1 MPPIRLAVLRQIAF
15 AKSVREIIRS
25 ILRRMLDGDWIDRL
39 FSSNENEFNQKL
51 DIAFLG
57 MEETSATQNDYCMAV
72 VNILCDEV
80 SDLCTVL
87 KEVCEGSGYGEVFS
101 SHISHERFVRLV
113 LQIDTVKLC
122 RMQKIVADKSLSP
135 IDILREVGA
144 VVNNES
150 LEERAALGEAQRR
163 QANAELKAIVVDVK
177 NAVQTGFREVMSD
190 ISEVKSG
197 VDSVDEKVS
206 RLKVAKKGR
215 GKYDEATARLCVSLV
230 KAACENEAVKQGLNT
245 RVTHKAVFDYNSR
258 LLAEHGITSV
268 AEFTKIIRAQQA
280 REQRQRMKALEA
292 KFADAQ

>member
-1 MPPIRLAVLRQIAF
+1 
-15 AKSVREIIRS
+15 
-25 ILRRMLDGDWIDRL
+25 MLDGDWIDRL

-87 KEVCEGSGYGEVFS
+87 KEVCEGSGYCEVFS

-113 LQIDTVKLC
+113 LQIDTVKLG

-177 NAVQTGFREVMSD
+177 NAVQGGITAMQTGFREVRSD

-292 KFADAQ
+292 KFANAR